1 MIRAGRRFRP
11 ALQLVGLEMQSK
23 NERLKRRLRVRG
35 LVVLIF
41 GITAFLALRDQDERP
56 GLGQRWTGDGT
67 VDAAANTDTL
77 LKQVASIDVP
87 GPKGK
92 RFDYLT
98 IDYDR
103 HLLFSTHLGAG
114 LLYVIDLRTNKVVK
128 TFDGLPGIEGVEIAA
143 DVKKAYTSNWLENKI
158 GVIDVEQM
166 KLIKKLPTESKP
178 DGITYAQPF
187 HKIYVSDERAH
198 AEAVID
204 VSKDE
209 VITTLHFASE
219 TGNPRYDPVS
229 RRVYV
234 NLQDK
239 NVIAE
244 IDPATDKEVAEYPV
258 GKCKGNH
265 GMALDS
271 EHRLAFLSCEENDL
285 MTVFRLDT
293 HQPIAYFPQAKGGDV
308 IAFDP
313 GLKRIYVACYEGAIS
328 VFQEDDPTHFRKL
341 GDVPV
346 QKKVHSLA
354 IDLNTHK
361 VYAPEQEENGSP
373 VARIVIFDAVV
384 KP

>member
-1 MIRAGRRFRP
+1 MNRSFI
-11 ALQLVGLEMQSK
+11 
-23 NERLKRRLRVRG
+23 
-35 LVVLIF
+35 
-41 GITAFLALRDQDERP
+41 
-56 GLGQRWTGDGT
+56 GLGLLLLCIVTVIARWSRSSAVQKPGAG
-67 VDAAANTDTL
+67 AQL
-77 LKQVASIDVP
+77 LKQVGAIDVP
-87 GPKGK
+87 GPKGQ

-98 IDYDR
+98 IDSSR

-114 LLYVIDLRTNKVVK
+114 LLYVIDLRTNTVLK
-128 TFDGLPGIEGVEIAA
+128 TFEGLPGIEGVELAL
-143 DVKKAYTSNWLENKI
+143 DVNKAYTSNWRENKI
-158 GVIDVEQM
+158 GVIDLQQM
-166 KLIKKLPTESKP
+166 KLIKKIPTESKP
-178 DGITYAQPF
+178 DGIAYAAPF
-187 HKIYVSDERAH
+187 HKIYVSDERAK
-198 AEAVID
+198 AEAVVD
-204 VSKDE
+204 VAKDD
-209 VITTLHFASE
+209 VATTLHFDSE

-229 RRVYV
+229 KRVYV

-244 IDPATDKEVAEYPV
+244 IDPATDKQGTEYPV

-271 EHRLAFLSCEENDL
+271 EHRLAFLSCEDNDL
-285 MTVFRLDT
+285 MTVFNLQT

-354 IDLNTHK
+354 IDPETHR
-361 VYAPEQEENGSP
+361 VYAPEQEENGAP
-373 VARIVIFDAVV
+373 AARIAILEVV
-384 KP
+384 PSS

>member
-1 MIRAGRRFRP
+1 MHWGEK
-11 ALQLVGLEMQSK
+11 VK
-23 NERLKRRLRVRG
+23 KRLKVA
-35 LVVLIF
+35 
-41 GITAFLALRDQDERP
+41 AFLALLVGGTGFLALTDSDEGP
-56 GLGQRWTGDGT
+56 SLWQRWTHNTLVGADGSQ
-67 VDAAANTDTL
+67 DKL
-77 LKQVASIDVP
+77 LKQIGTIEVP

-98 IDYDR
+98 IDPSR

-114 LLYVIDLRTNKVVK
+114 LLYAIDLRTNKVVK
-128 TFDGLPGIEGVEIAA
+128 TFEDLPGIEGVELAP
-143 DVKKAYTSNWLENKI
+143 DVNKAYTSNWHEDKI
-158 GVIDVEQM
+158 GVIDLQQM
-166 KLIKKLPTESKP
+166 KLIKKISTESKP
-178 DGITYAQPF
+178 DGIAYAAPF
-187 HKIYVSDERAH
+187 HKIYVSDERAK
-198 AEAVID
+198 AEAVVD
-204 VSKDE
+204 STKDE
-209 VITTLHFASE
+209 VITTLHFESE

-244 IDPATDKEVAEYPV
+244 IDPSTDKKVAEYPV

-293 HQPIAYFPQAKGGDV
+293 HQPVAYFPQVKGGDV

-313 GLKRIYVACYEGAIS
+313 ALKRIYVACYDGAIS
-328 VFQEDDPTHFRKL
+328 VFQEDDATHFRKL

-354 IDLNTHK
+354 IDPENHR
-361 VYAPEQEENGSP
+361 VYAPEQEDHGAP
-373 VARIVIFDAVV
+373 AAKIAVFEV
-384 KP
+384 VPTS

>member
-1 MIRAGRRFRP
+1 MKRLSSFIGLGLLLLLAI
-11 ALQLVGLEMQSK
+11 LLVVRWPKSSTGLEP
-23 NERLKRRLRVRG
+23 
-35 LVVLIF
+35 
-41 GITAFLALRDQDERP
+41 TAGAQI
-56 GLGQRWTGDGT
+56 
-67 VDAAANTDTL
+67 
-77 LKQVASIDVP
+77 LKQVGSIDVP

-98 IDYDR
+98 IDPSR

-114 LLYVIDLRTNKVVK
+114 LLYAIDLKTNKVVK
-128 TFDGLPGIEGVEIAA
+128 TFEDLPGIEGVELAP
-143 DVKKAYTSNWLENKI
+143 DVNKAYTSNWHEDKI
-158 GVIDVEQM
+158 GVIDLQQM
-166 KLIKKLPTESKP
+166 KLIKKIYTESKP
-178 DGITYAQPF
+178 DGIAYAAPF
-187 HKIYVSDERAH
+187 HKIYVSDERSK
-198 AEAVID
+198 AEAVVD
-204 VSKDE
+204 VIKDE

-229 RRVYV
+229 KRVYV

-271 EHRLAFLSCEENDL
+271 EHRLAFLSCEDNDL
-285 MTVFRLDT
+285 MTVFNLDT

-346 QKKVHSLA
+346 QKRVHSLA
-354 IDLNTHK
+354 IDPESHR
-361 VYAPEQEENGSP
+361 VYAPEEQENGAP
-373 VARIVIFDAVV
+373 AAKIAVFEV
-384 KP
+384 VPSS

>member
-1 MIRAGRRFRP
+1 M
-11 ALQLVGLEMQSK
+11 
-23 NERLKRRLRVRG
+23 KRHLFI
-35 LVVLIF
+35 L
-41 GITAFLALRDQDERP
+41 GITLLVIASVVRFTPRSQLHA
-56 GLGQRWTGDGT
+56 GQGQNAGPL
-67 VDAAANTDTL
+67 L
-77 LKQVASIDVP
+77 LKPVATIELP

-98 IDYDR
+98 IDPSR
-103 HLLFSTHLGAG
+103 QLLFSTHLGAG
-114 LLYVIDLRTNKVVK
+114 LLYVIDLRTNKLMK
-128 TFDGLPGIEGVEIAA
+128 TFDDLPGIEGVELAP
-143 DVKKAYTSNWLENKI
+143 DVKKAYTSNWQENKI
-158 GVIDVEQM
+158 GVIDLEQM
-166 KLIKKLPTESKP
+166 KLITRLPTESKP
-178 DGITYAQPF
+178 DGIAYAAPF

-198 AEAVID
+198 AEAVVD
-204 VSKDE
+204 VNKDQ
-209 VITTLHFASE
+209 VVTTLHFESE

-229 RRVYV
+229 KRVYV

-244 IDPATDKEVAEYPV
+244 IDPATDKEVAEYSV

-293 HQPIAYFPQAKGGDV
+293 HQPVAYFPQAKGGDV

-313 GLKRIYVACYEGAIS
+313 GLKRIYVACYDGAIS
-328 VFQEDDPTHFRKL
+328 VFQEDDPMHFRKL

-354 IDLNTHK
+354 VDSRTHR
-361 VYAPEQEENGSP
+361 VYVPEQEENGAPAAKIVVYEVASP
-373 VARIVIFDAVV
+373 Q
-384 KP
+384 

>member
-1 MIRAGRRFRP
+1 MNWNNKRLLGRSRVAGLLAVFLS
-11 ALQLVGLEMQSK
+11 AA
-23 NERLKRRLRVRG
+23 
-35 LVVLIF
+35 
-41 GITAFLALRDQDERP
+41 AFLAVTNNDDEDL
-56 GLGQRWTGDGT
+56 GLWQRWTHSST
-67 VDAAANTDTL
+67 VAAARPENSL
-77 LKQVASIDVP
+77 LKQVSSIDLP

-98 IDYDR
+98 IDPSR

-114 LLYVIDLRTNKVVK
+114 LLYAVDLRTNKVVK
-128 TFDGLPGIEGVEIAA
+128 TFEDLPGIEGVEIAP
-143 DVKKAYTSNWLENKI
+143 DVKKAYTSNWMENKI
-158 GVIDVEQM
+158 GVIDLEQM
-166 KLIKKLPTESKP
+166 KLIKKIPTESKP
-178 DGITYAQPF
+178 DGIAYAEPF
-187 HKIYVSDERAH
+187 HKIYVSDERAK
-198 AEAVID
+198 AEAVVD
-204 VSKDE
+204 VRKDE
-209 VITTLHFASE
+209 AITTIHFESQ

-229 RRVYV
+229 KRVYV

-258 GKCKGNH
+258 GKCRGNH

-293 HQPIAYFPQAKGGDV
+293 HEPIAYFPQAKGGDV

-328 VFQEDDPTHFRKL
+328 VFQEDDQSHFRKL
-341 GDVPV
+341 GDVPM

-354 IDLNTHK
+354 IDLSNHR
-361 VYAPEQEENGSP
+361 VYVPEQEENGAPAAKIVVFEAVPSP
-373 VARIVIFDAVV
+373 
-384 KP
+384 

>member
-1 MIRAGRRFRP
+1 
-11 ALQLVGLEMQSK
+11 LVLLLG
-23 NERLKRRLRVRG
+23 G
-35 LVVLIF
+35 
-41 GITAFLALRDQDERP
+41 TAFPMLTGSADGATLW
-56 GLGQRWTGDGT
+56 QRWTKVRAVNAKTPQGS
-67 VDAAANTDTL
+67 L
-77 LKQVASIDVP
+77 LKQVSSIDVP

-98 IDYDR
+98 IDTSR

-114 LLYVIDLRTNKVVK
+114 LLYAVDLRTNKVVK
-128 TFDGLPGIEGVEIAA
+128 TFEDLPGIEGVELAP
-143 DVKKAYTSNWLENKI
+143 DVNKAYTSNWLENKI
-158 GVIDVEQM
+158 GVIDLERMSLV
-166 KLIKKLPTESKP
+166 KKIPTEAKP
-178 DGITYAQPF
+178 DGIAYAAPF
-187 HKIYVSDERAH
+187 HKIYVSDERAN
-198 AEAVID
+198 AVAVVD
-204 VSKDE
+204 VTKDE
-209 VITTLHFASE
+209 VITTLHFGSE

-229 RRVYV
+229 KRVYV

-258 GKCKGNH
+258 GKCRGNH

-293 HQPIAYFPQAKGGDV
+293 HEPIAYFPQAKGGDV

-328 VFQEDDPTHFRKL
+328 VFQEDGPTRFRKL
-341 GDVPV
+341 GDVTV

-354 IDLNTHK
+354 IDPTNHR
-361 VYAPEQEENGSP
+361 VYVPEQEENGAP
-373 VARIVIFDAVV
+373 AAKIVVFEAV
-384 KP
+384 PSS

>member
-1 MIRAGRRFRP
+1 M
-11 ALQLVGLEMQSK
+11 
-23 NERLKRRLRVRG
+23 KR
-35 LVVLIF
+35 
-41 GITAFLALRDQDERP
+41 ITAPIICAFALLLSGVLLWAYTLRE
-56 GLGQRWTGDGT
+56 GNSAAGT
-67 VDAAANTDTL
+67 AARASSSDAL
-77 LKQVASIDVP
+77 LLRQVGTIELP

-98 IDYDR
+98 IDSSR

-114 LLYVIDLRTNKVVK
+114 LLYAVDLRTNKVIK
-128 TFDGLPGIEGVEIAA
+128 TFEDLPGIEGVEIAP
-143 DVKKAYTSNWLENKI
+143 DVNKAYTSNWLENKI
-158 GVIDVEQM
+158 GVIDLQTM
-166 KLIKKLPTESKP
+166 KVIKKIPTESKP
-178 DGITYAQPF
+178 DGIAYAPPF

-198 AEAVID
+198 AEAVVD
-204 VSKDE
+204 TNKDE
-209 VITTLHFASE
+209 IVTTLHFGSA

-229 RRVYV
+229 KRLYV

-258 GKCKGNH
+258 GKCRGNH

-293 HQPIAYFPQAKGGDV
+293 HEPIAYFPQAKGGDV
-308 IAFDP
+308 IAYDP

-328 VFQEDDPTHFRKL
+328 VFQEDDPTHVRKL

-354 IDLNTHK
+354 IDLDTHH
-361 VYAPEQEENGSP
+361 VFAPEQEHDGTP
-373 VARIVIFDAVV
+373 AARIAIFEVPASGN
-384 KP
+384 K

>member
-1 MIRAGRRFRP
+1 MRWENQKI
-11 ALQLVGLEMQSK
+11 
-23 NERLKRRLRVRG
+23 KRRLKVTG
-35 LVVLIF
+35 FLVLLL
-41 GITAFLALRDQDERP
+41 GGSAFLAVTDNDEGP
-56 GLGQRWTGDGT
+56 SLWERWTNSSS
-67 VDAAANTDTL
+67 VRAAGGQDSL
-77 LKQVASIDVP
+77 LRQIATIDVP

-92 RFDYLT
+92 RFDYLM
-98 IDYDR
+98 IDPSR

-114 LLYVIDLRTNKVVK
+114 LLYAIDLRTGKVVK
-128 TFDGLPGIEGVEIAA
+128 TFENLPGIEGVELAP
-143 DVKKAYTSNWLENKI
+143 DVNKAYTSNWLENKI
-158 GVIDVEQM
+158 GVIDLEQM

-178 DGITYAQPF
+178 DGIAYAAPF

-198 AEAVID
+198 AEAV
-204 VSKDE
+204 VNVTKDE
-209 VITTLHFASE
+209 VITTIHFESE

-229 RRVYV
+229 KRVYV

-244 IDPATDKEVAEYPV
+244 IDPATDKEVAEHPV
-258 GKCKGNH
+258 GKCRGNH

-271 EHRLAFLSCEENDL
+271 EHRLAFLSCEDNDL

-313 GLKRIYVACYEGAIS
+313 GLKRIYVACYAGAIS
-328 VFQEDDPTHFRKL
+328 VFQEDDPSHFRKL

-354 IDLNTHK
+354 IDPTNHRI
-361 VYAPEQEENGSP
+361 YAPEQEENGAP
-373 VARIVIFDAVV
+373 AAKIAVFEV
-384 KP
+384 VPSS

>member
-1 MIRAGRRFRP
+1 M
-11 ALQLVGLEMQSK
+11 
-23 NERLKRRLRVRG
+23 KR
-35 LVVLIF
+35 
-41 GITAFLALRDQDERP
+41 ITASIIYSCFALVLLCWAYKSRARHSAA
-56 GLGQRWTGDGT
+56 GT
-67 VDAAANTDTL
+67 NTSASGAGPQL
-77 LKQVASIDVP
+77 LQQFGSVELP

-98 IDYDR
+98 IDSSR
-103 HLLFSTHLGAG
+103 NLLFSTHLGAG
-114 LLYVIDLRTNKVVK
+114 LLYAIDIKTNKLIK
-128 TFDGLPGIEGVEIAA
+128 TFADLPGIEGLEIAP

-158 GVIDVEQM
+158 GVIDLDQM
-166 KLIKKLPTESKP
+166 KVIKKIPTESKP
-178 DGITYAQPF
+178 DGIAYAPPF

-198 AEAVID
+198 AEAVVD
-204 VSKDE
+204 TGKDE
-209 VITTLHFASE
+209 IITTLHFASE

-258 GKCKGNH
+258 GKCRGNH
-265 GMALDS
+265 GMALDT

-293 HQPIAYFPQAKGGDV
+293 HKPIAYFPQAKGGDV
-308 IAFDP
+308 IAYDP

-328 VFQEDDPTHFRKL
+328 VFQEDDSTHVRKL

-354 IDLNTHK
+354 IDLKTHRLY
-361 VYAPEQEENGSP
+361 VPEQEHDGAP
-373 VARIVIFDAVV
+373 AARITIFEV
-384 KP
+384 PSS